1 MSLEQKVHI
10 LENAATV
17 AQRAAAEFA
26 AWSAEAIRQRGRFSV
41 ALAGGS
47 TPKQMYRLLAASP
60 FSAKIAWQHVH
71 LFWGDERCVPPEH
84 NDSNYRMVQEA
95 LLRKIALPAANIH
108 RMPAEYHDLNAA
120 AGSYANELRIF
131 FKSDSAAMPRF
142 DLILLGMGADGH
154 TASLFPETAALTEMQ
169 HLVVANEV
177 PQLQTRRL
185 TLTFPVINAA
195 AQVWFLVTGAEK
207 AEMVALAMPQKK
219 SSQKI
224 PAQLVQPDP
233 GALTWFLDAAAAT
246 QLRY

>member
-1 MSLEQKVHI
+1 MSLEHKIHI
-10 LENAATV
+10 LEDVATV

-26 AWSAEAIRQRGRFSV
+26 ALSAEAIRQRGRFSV

-47 TPKQMYRLLAASP
+47 TPKQMYRLLAIAPLSE
-60 FSAKIAWQHVH
+60 KINWQHIH

-84 NDSNYRMVQEA
+84 GDSNYRMVHEA
-95 LLRKIALPAANIH
+95 LIQKIALPAANIH
-108 RMPAEYHDLNAA
+108 RMPAEYRDLNAA

-154 TASLFPETAALTEMQ
+154 TASLFPETAALAERQ
-169 HLVVANEV
+169 RWVVANEV
-177 PQLQTRRL
+177 PQLQTHRL

-195 AQVWFLVTGAEK
+195 AQVWFLATGAEK
-207 AEMVALAMPQKK
+207 AEMVALAVQQKR
-219 SSQKI
+219 SSRKI

-233 GALTWFLDAAAAT
+233 GALTWFLDAAAAA
-246 QLRY
+246 QLRW

>member
-1 MSLEQKVHI
+1 MSLEHKVSI
-10 LENAATV
+10 LDNAAAV
-17 AQRAAAEFA
+17 ALRTAEEFTA
-26 AWSAEAIRQRGRFSV
+26 LSAEAIRQRGRFSV

-47 TPKQMYRLLAASP
+47 TPKQMYRLLAAAPLSE
-60 FSAKIAWQHVH
+60 KIDWQHVH

-84 NDSNYRMVQEA
+84 RDSNYRMVHETLIQ
-95 LLRKIALPAANIH
+95 KIALPVANIH
-108 RMPAEYHDLNAA
+108 RIPAEYRDLNAA

-131 FKSDSAAMPRF
+131 FENDAAAMPRF

-154 TASLFPETAALTEMQ
+154 IASLFPETAALAERQ
-169 HLVVANEV
+169 RWVVANEV
-177 PQLQTRRL
+177 PQLQTHRV

-207 AEMVALAMPQKK
+207 AEMVALALQHKK

-246 QLRY
+246 QLR